1 MAVRAL
7 ETLVPFSRGG
17 QKPQANGERVHSQ
30 RLAIGNARAGAEV
43 SLRRMQVEPFVSLP
57 RLTGNNARA
66 MRADVFCNAF
76 LGSLA
81 DVQAP
86 KIHSYCNGQPS
97 FQALGHSFHG
107 TPRAYRAGWEAE
119 YRGGNDHTII
129 HLKGSFRPRIF
140 TEWQSQTSGR
150 RIQPNR
156 MMVSCFPG
164 GAIPLSST
172 LWVPRQDQRV
182 TTVSASGMM
191 SPIVNQKRPRGGA
204 GAIPSVSFQAQMAS
218 ATVCHQATPAAI
230 E

>member
-1 MAVRAL
+1 MAVHAL

-30 RLAIGNARAGAEV
+30 RLAIGNARAGTEV

-57 RLTGNNARA
+57 RLAGNDARA

-76 LGSLA
+76 LGALA

-86 KIHSYCNGQPS
+86 KIHSYCNGQPR

-129 HLKGSFRPRIF
+129 HLKDSFRPRIF
-140 TEWQSQTSGR
+140 NDRGPLGSGR
-150 RIQPNR
+150 
-156 MMVSCFPG
+156 
-164 GAIPLSST
+164 
-172 LWVPRQDQRV
+172 
-182 TTVSASGMM
+182 
-191 SPIVNQKRPRGGA
+191 
-204 GAIPSVSFQAQMAS
+204 MA
-218 ATVCHQATPAAI
+218 
-230 E
+230 